1 MRTRRWVAA
10 QRELADG
17 YLAGLAPRPWFTAC
31 LDRILGTPR
40 TGVPEQRG
48 GRYLLRRNDGTR
60 EQDYWRVAEDLAT
73 LVAGGGRTL
82 LDPTEF
88 DPDGRVSVTGVTLSP
103 DGRRLAYGLNQA
115 GSDWTT
121 WRVRDVTTGVDL
133 DDRVTHAKFG
143 SPRWLPSSGGFLYWG
158 FPAAARTSG
167 DDPAAL
173 PTGSAA
179 VPPAGHPG
187 GGRPGGAPPGHPAR
201 SSPRPGHRRRPVAGA
216 DARGRDRP
224 AEPGGGPADRRR
236 RPAGTAAGRGG
247 RGVRSVRAGR
257 QRRGP
262 ALPAHRPPRGPV
274 PAAGRGPGGAGGR
287 RR

>member
-1 MRTRRWVAA
+1 MASVAGSVDGASPAPGPGREWRYPPADRDDLVETWHGTPVADPYRWLEEPGAARTRRWVAA

-40 TGVPEQRG
+40 AGVPEQRG

-173 PTGSAA
+173 PTGSL
-179 VPPAGHPG
+179 
-187 GGRPGGAPPGHPAR
+187 RC
-201 SSPRPGHRRRPVAGA
+201 HRLGTPEA
-216 DARGRDRP
+216 DDQVVHRP
-224 AEPGGGPADRRR
+224 ATPREAALGQVTDDGRWLVLMLADGIARRNR
-236 RPAGTAAGRGG
+236 VDRK
-247 RGVRSVRAGR
+247 SV
-257 QRRGP
+257 
-262 ALPAHRPPRGPV
+262 V
-274 PAAGRGPGGAGGR
+274 
-287 RR
+287 